1 MPSSDARPIA
11 LALQGGGSRGA
22 FTWGVLQRLLDTPE
36 LKIEAVSGAS
46 AGAMNAAMLVQ
57 GLVTGGPAKAKELL
71 ETFWCRVALTP
82 GCGDAGLAQMFVPL
96 HDAIAPM
103 VDAIRQTTS
112 GLSQDQRNPLGL
124 NPLRKVLDELLDPSA
139 FGKQGAPLLIV
150 STTRV
155 RTGEARLFRDAE
167 VTEAVLLASACLPQL
182 FPPVEIEG
190 EAYWDGGYASNPPL
204 RALIEAGAPADL
216 VIVRTMPLE
225 RLDVPTGASGLAE
238 RINEL
243 TFGASL
249 RNELHALA
257 SAQLPSADR
266 RQPAPYILGRRP
278 VTRVHMIGAEE
289 AFRALKGGSHQDPTA
304 AFLEEMRALGHAAAD
319 KWLVANLASIGVRS
333 TVDLSQFASPV
344 VEPPTG
350 GKGR

>member
-1 MPSSDARPIA
+1 MPASDARPIA

-22 FTWGVLQRLLDTPE
+22 FTWGVLQRLLDTHE
-36 LKIEAVSGAS
+36 LRIEAVSGAS

-71 ETFWCRVALTP
+71 EAFWCRVALTP
-82 GCGDAGLAQMFVPL
+82 GCRDAELAQMFVPL
-96 HDAIAPM
+96 QAAMSPVI
-103 VDAIRQTTS
+103 DAIRQTTS

-139 FGKQGAPLLIV
+139 FGTESAPLLIV

-155 RTGEARLFRDAE
+155 RTGEARLFRGAE
-167 VTEAVLLASACLPQL
+167 VTEDVLLASACLPQL

-190 EAYWDGGYASNPPL
+190 ETYWDGGYASNPPV

-216 VIVRTMPLE
+216 VIVRTMPIE
-225 RLDVPTGASGLAE
+225 RLDAPTSAAGLTE

-249 RNELHALA
+249 RNELSALA
-257 SAQLPSADR
+257 SAQLEVAGRP
-266 RQPAPYILGRRP
+266 QPAQNVVARLRAI
-278 VTRVHMIGAEE
+278 RVHMIGAEA
-289 AFRALKGGSHQDPTA
+289 AFRALKGGSQQDPTA
-304 AFLEEMRALGHAAAD
+304 AFLEEMRALGYAAAEQ
-319 KWLVANLASIGVRS
+319 WLVANLASVGVRS
-333 TVDLSQFASPV
+333 TLDLSAFAGPV
-344 VEPPTG
+344 VEPAAG
-350 GKGR
+350 